1 MLSDLINTN
10 KTRVMTNLMVV
21 FIFNII
27 NRMDGQVVEDGIVRL
42 IYNDI

>member
-1 MLSDLINTN
+1 VLSDLINTN

>member
-1 MLSDLINTN
+1 
-10 KTRVMTNLMVV
+10 MTNLMVV